1 MSKRVTS
8 SSEEIHEQAI
18 NKQIMEIKT
27 QSKKEQLLA
36 FQKSHNKLT
45 YESDEYE
52 ICNLQLVCDAGE
64 LMIANLLYDTGQRMI
79 AKLLSAPIE
88 EKDIIDLVGVREEK
102 DEG

>member
-64 LMIANLLYDTGQRMI
+64 LMIANLL
-79 AKLLSAPIE
+79 SAPIE